1 LTTKNF
7 HEITE
12 YRQGYLFISVLIS
25 ADSELMRLIIQSIK
39 TDLSSRNP
47 IFVNLALQ
55 CIANIGSKEM
65 AEAFQQDIPRLLVS
79 GYVIDWL
86 IDWWGDQ
93 I

>member
-1 LTTKNF
+1 
-7 HEITE
+7 
-12 YRQGYLFISVLIS
+12 
-25 ADSELMRLIIQSIK
+25 MRLIIQSIK

-79 GYVIDWL
+79 G
-86 IDWWGDQ
+86 
-93 I
+93 